1 MENNMKL
8 NWFKIFTDNLRDYS
22 DEEIWSDGDEI
33 LCRTQDGA
41 NAIADLLYQL
51 YQIHNSQSVE
61 IITGYYDPKEDK
73 GPKDRYTGWYY
84 VNII

>member
-8 NWFKIFTDNLRDYS
+8 DWFKIFTDNLRDYS
-22 DEEIWSDGDEI
+22 DEEVWSDGDEI

-41 NAIADLLYQL
+41 NAVADLLYQL

-61 IITGYYDPKEDK
+61 IVTGYYDPKEDK
-73 GPKDRYTGWYY
+73 GPKDRYTGWYH

>member
-1 MENNMKL
+1 MENDMKL

-22 DEEIWSDGDEI
+22 DEEVWSDGDEI

-61 IITGYYDPKEDK
+61 ITIGYYDPKEDK
-73 GPKDRYTGWYY
+73 GREDRYTGWYY
-84 VNII
+84 ITII